1 MAILSYEGVAV
12 TGMGACVPRNRIVNK
27 SLMEPFSGAI
37 LEKTIKTTGIQE
49 RRGAE
54 RNTCAS
60 DLCCEA
66 ARSLIAFMKI
76 PSGSIDA
83 LIFVTQ
89 SPDYRIPAT
98 APLIQHRLGLKRE
111 TAAFDVNMGCSG
123 YVYGLSL
130 AYGFAAQP
138 HIERVL
144 LLVGDTPS
152 RYVSPFDQTTGILF
166 GDGGTATIVE
176 KRADGG
182 MAYFSLNS
190 DGKGGEALQIKAGGF
205 RYPSTA
211 ETRERKRH
219 KEGGMRSDEELF
231 MDGPAIFNFT
241 IKEVPSDIKKVLEF
255 SQKPLSE
262 IDYLVF
268 HQANR
273 FITDHL
279 SKKIKY
285 PLEKVPYSLDRFGNT
300 TCLTIPLT
308 IVTELKKA
316 LETSPKSLILSG
328 FGIGL
333 SWATALL
340 TLNQC
345 SIPELIEV

>member
-1 MAILSYEGVAV
+1 
-12 TGMGACVPRNRIVNK
+12 
-27 SLMEPFSGAI
+27 
-37 LEKTIKTTGIQE
+37 
-49 RRGAE
+49 
-54 RNTCAS
+54 
-60 DLCCEA
+60 
-66 ARSLIAFMKI
+66 
-76 PSGSIDA
+76 
-83 LIFVTQ
+83 
-89 SPDYRIPAT
+89 
-98 APLIQHRLGLKRE
+98 
-111 TAAFDVNMGCSG
+111 
-123 YVYGLSL
+123 
-130 AYGFAAQP
+130 
-138 HIERVL
+138 
-144 LLVGDTPS
+144 
-152 RYVSPFDQTTGILF
+152 
-166 GDGGTATIVE
+166 
-176 KRADGG
+176 